1 MKPLFYFAF
10 LGSYLIISS
19 APKWRNGRRK
29 RLKIVRVIPWGFES
43 PLGHQFNILLQYK
56 ILRLFYCVSV
66 ATSDF
71 IEDNLSRNEE
81 KI

>member
-10 LGSYLIISS
+10 ESAYHIISS

-43 PLGHQFNILLQYK
+43 PLGHHLKNTATAKVAVFFV
-56 ILRLFYCVSV
+56 LFEGKEGNWMERGCSV
-66 ATSDF
+66 MS
-71 IEDNLSRNEE
+71 
-81 KI
+81 K